1 MIRILKKQSNTT
13 APAYKFWVST
23 KITCRHNSDINSV
36 TITLLSMLTDYLN
49 NNKQLKLVS
58 YNFIHDNGNPYYNY
72 WAITAIFKDI

>member
-13 APAYKFWVST
+13 ESAYKFWVSN

-49 NNKQLKLVS
+49 DNKQLKLVS
-58 YNFIHDNGNPYYNY
+58 YNFIHDNGNPYYD
-72 WAITAIFKDI
+72 WAITAIFKVI

>member
-36 TITLLSMLTDYLN
+36 TITLLSILTDYLN
-49 NNKQLKLVS
+49 DNKQLKLVS
-58 YNFIHDNGNPYYNY
+58 YNFIHDNGRDYYD
-72 WAITAIFKDI
+72 WMITAIFEVK

>member
-13 APAYKFWVST
+13 ASAYKFWVST
-23 KITCRHNSDINSV
+23 KIACHHNADINSV
-36 TITLLSMLTDYLN
+36 MIKLLSMLTDYLN
-49 NNKQLKLVS
+49 DNKQLKLVS